1 MNLETFIPVLR
12 VLGRILVI
20 AVTSGALAAIVWAAL
35 PQRMKKR
42 IFEEYDNE

>member
-1 MNLETFIPVLR
+1 MNIDTLIPALR

-35 PQRMKKR
+35 PQRMRKR
-42 IFEEYDNE
+42 IFEEGGHE